1 MAILFNFTQVRVVNF
16 HDPGYFNKAMNS
28 TVLDY
33 QVLYCTVLDYQVL
46 YCTVQVRKSVTIQN
60 LSSTYILIN
69 VH

>member
-33 QVLYCTVLDYQVL
+33 QVLYCTV
-46 YCTVQVRKSVTIQN
+46 QVRKSVTIQN